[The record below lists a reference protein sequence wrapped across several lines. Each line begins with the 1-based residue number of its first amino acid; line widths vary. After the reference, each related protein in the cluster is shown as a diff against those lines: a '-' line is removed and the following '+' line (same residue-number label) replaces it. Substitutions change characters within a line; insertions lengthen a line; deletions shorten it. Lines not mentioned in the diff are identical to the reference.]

1 MEVAAL
7 LGLLGAGAYL
17 SSKDSKKEGFVDST
31 KTRPSERTPKDV
43 RTIPGLPRQP
53 NTTAVYDQQ
62 FRVPTG
68 GSLPSE
74 PFPKGL
80 LNTSP
85 LYFPTKSATFP
96 QPTGLQ
102 ADFPLLQLRTDGVE
116 YNPVANLNKAREGK
130 ATMVSPLSG
139 VEIPVSDFTHNNMV
153 PFFKGAVKQ
162 NLYDGANASTL
173 DDYTGSGSLQ
183 FNKREQAP
191 MFEPTKEPMGNPYG
205 LESSTD
211 FMQGRIVESRN
222 RAGERPVEP
231 IRVGRG
237 LNEGFTHIPS
247 GGFQQTSGNDY
258 LLSRMPRTDDLR
270 TNNNPKL
277 SYDKPVVPGAHYITS
292 SAAQEQ
298 IGEAMKYRPDRFYI
312 DEKNERVFTTAADS
326 LKPAVRSAQ
335 VVKDT
340 TRQAT
345 TREYAGAAGQ
355 AEGKQTYTVASTKTP
370 LVKQHGPFGFR
381 NADLSDYFNPDTDAE
396 ENDYGKNSIE
406 IRPNERFYTGERVH
420 ASNLKPDAGEVAL
433 HLQDDAKGSRK
444 ELTVDWNMYGISAP
458 QSEQPK
464 LTVYDPDDVARTTV
478 KETTFDEDRVG
489 IASSAGFAQKL
500 TVYDPDD
507 IARIT
512 GRNTLNDWDYKRNA
526 GATAAN
532 PSKPEHR
539 YATQHMRQYAQRENV
554 SKGRLPSGVIR
565 GGLFNGEDYISLT
578 FRKLFGDS
586 VNDRTPASNRT
597 QGPSASKESLGVQ
610 RPRAV
615 LKLDIAAERND
626 PVFVSSLE
634 ENPYN
639 IALHKG
645 GVPTAR
651 PVAPL

>member
-1 MEVAAL
+1 ML
-7 LGLLGAGAYL
+7 
-17 SSKDSKKEGFVDST
+17 
-31 KTRPSERTPKDV
+31 
-43 RTIPGLPRQP
+43 
-53 NTTAVYDQQ
+53 
-62 FRVPTG
+62 
-68 GSLPSE
+68 SE
-74 PFPKGL
+74 PNPKGL

-85 LYFPTKSATFP
+85 VYFPVKPATLP
-96 QPTGLQ
+96 QPSGLQ

-116 YNPVANLNKAREGK
+116 YNPVGTLNKAREGK
-130 ATMVSPLSG
+130 ATMISPLSG
-139 VEIPVSDFTHNNMV
+139 IEIPVGDFTHNNMV
-153 PFFKGAVKQ
+153 PFFRGAVKQ
-162 NLYDGANASTL
+162 NMFDSANSSTL

-183 FNKREQAP
+183 FNKREQGP
-191 MFEPTKEPMGNPYG
+191 MFEPSKEPIGNPYG
-205 LESSTD
+205 LESHTE
-211 FMQGRIVESRN
+211 FIQGRIVESRN

-237 LNEGFTHIPS
+237 INEGFTHIPS
-247 GGFQQTSGNDY
+247 GGFQQSSGNDFI
-258 LLSRMPRTDDLR
+258 LSRMPRTDDLR

-277 SYDKPVVPGAHYITS
+277 SYTKPVVPGAHYITS
-292 SAAQEQ
+292 SSGQEQ
-298 IGEAMKYRPDRFYI
+298 IGETNKNRPDRFYI

-326 LKPAVRSAQ
+326 LKPTVRSAQ

-345 TREYAGAAGQ
+345 TREYAGVAGQ
-355 AEGKQTYTVASTKTP
+355 AEGKQTYTVSSTKTP

-381 NADLSDYFNPDTDAE
+381 NADLTEYFNPDTDAE

-420 ASNLKPDAGEVAL
+420 ASNLKPDSGKVAL
-433 HLQDDAKGSRK
+433 HLQDDVKGSRK
-444 ELTVDWNMYGISAP
+444 ELTVDWNFMGISAP

-478 KETTFDEDRVG
+478 KETTYDENRVG

-507 IARIT
+507 VARIT
-512 GRNTLNDWDYKRNA
+512 GRNTLNDWDYKRNV

-532 PSKPEHR
+532 PSRPEHR

-554 SKGRLPSGVIR
+554 SKGREPTGVIR

-586 VNDRTPASNRT
+586 VNDRSPASNRT
-597 QGPSASKESLGVQ
+597 QGPSASKESLGIQ

-615 LKLDIAAERND
+615 LKLDIAEERND
-626 PVFVSSLE
+626 PIFVSSLE
-634 ENPYN
+634 NNPYN

-645 GVPTAR
+645 GIPTAK
-651 PVAPL
+651 PVSPL